1 MLNPAAVREMQQL
14 QPCAAQHSITL
25 LPVRAGGSRRSVCP
39 RDQSICPLQGWGRS
53 GCTWRQV
60 LAVCGQSIP
69 EASGI
74 TQQNSIGHHSSRQT
88 RAAVSCQSQ
97 RKAAASD
104 LTESSPPSN
113 LTLPPNAAL
122 PHDLKLWP
130 SISLSSSII
139 LFRHPSAPAPTT
151 SLLMHSPPWPPLVTR
166 PRVFMDTLYEHSLAI
181 PWTQNHICFT
191 PAVPS
196 YHSTTRSHPA
206 VSPYPAVA
214 FTAYPKRI
222 TVHLRK
228 AELKRHHSWLTCTA
242 GN

>member
-14 QPCAAQHSITL
+14 QLCAAQHSITL
-25 LPVRAGGSRRSVCP
+25 LPVCAGGSSRSVCP
-39 RDQSICPLQGWGRS
+39 LGPRHLSSAGLGSERLHMETSPGCLWPKHPQSIWDHPAEQHW
-53 GCTWRQV
+53 
-60 LAVCGQSIP
+60 
-69 EASGI
+69 
-74 TQQNSIGHHSSRQT
+74 HHSSRQT

-97 RKAAASD
+97 WKAAASD

-130 SISLSSSII
+130 S
-139 LFRHPSAPAPTT
+139 LFHHPSAPAPTT

-166 PRVFMDTLYEHSLAI
+166 PRVLMDTLYEHSLAI

-196 YHSTTRSHPA
+196 CHSTTRSHPA

-228 AELKRHHSWLTCTA
+228 AELKRHHSWLSCTA